1 MGWALCPH
9 AVPAFSIYTP
19 GRPKVSSFG
28 FHCPDVST
36 AFLHYTHSSIEVFL
50 SITTGDFDL
59 PAFSS
64 PSHFPKPLPYSCCRS
79 RRNSRSLSLRASP
92 AVPAPRPPPL
102 VLPEDAQRYSVY
114 VPKEPK
120 TLNPE
125 DPQRYSLYIP
135 EAPETLNPEESN
147 LPTPATQG
155 TISPYVGSGVGSPH
169 EDLGIGKG
177 QDTFSRSGEEGNR
190 VSLLEDPANRFA
202 PDADCLYVEPG
213 SVERNPAPALGGQ
226 ENGQV
231 AGVIGG
237 LSREEQHPPSG
248 VVKVGKE
255 ENAGFGD
262 SAAELPTVPSASPN
276 SDVQKHP
283 EGAASVRRTEVEK
296 ASVSDGG
303 EASGRESI
311 PRARRRSAAG
321 GPKAPAGEGPQ
332 KGDGGE
338 TEPAFPRAESFDSVT
353 QAARVRKQ
361 LRRDSELRNEKLAQ
375 NSRGGGDDGDE
386 FLSADE
392 RSLAGRTASQMS
404 ALDAVWIESAR
415 EEGGGVPET
424 ERAGDRL
431 GGAPAQEKPA
441 DVTADAS
448 TGSDEREAAGAE
460 LRGPNGRLLRAGSL
474 AASPLPGGSGPGS
487 PVNPGLLKLQQ
498 DYQQAQARLEQ
509 LLRMQ
514 QELEEQAAPPPLE
527 LGAGFGTAPSS
538 TSLVVELSRSSRG
551 EDPEGPKPA
560 SPPEAVDID
569 SPTWSRSS
577 SPVLPPPPARVA
589 ESPAPPRKVHSIL
602 DSPGPSFSLRGRG
615 LPRIGSSSRFSS
627 PPRQPSPG
635 FSSPYSSPERS
646 SPLRRPWSLG
656 GALAK
661 AEKGL
666 PPREA
671 EEYQASGLSA
681 DTSRR
686 EEHYTNG
693 GLEEAR
699 VPSPPPKPLPKP
711 PPLPPPGSLVGF
723 NKPPQAA
730 PPPPPPPLRPGAL
743 SISAPSSSR
752 GGVPKPGDLMQAI
765 AQHDKGKL
773 KRVEERGDPSAGV
786 PAADSRNVMLEQIKQ
801 GVRSWDSSLRQKILY
816 CSRLPS
822 TVVSRVYLFVE
833 KISK

>member
-1 MGWALCPH
+1 M
-9 AVPAFSIYTP
+9 
-19 GRPKVSSFG
+19 
-28 FHCPDVST
+28 
-36 AFLHYTHSSIEVFL
+36 
-50 SITTGDFDL
+50 
-59 PAFSS
+59 
-64 PSHFPKPLPYSCCRS
+64 
-79 RRNSRSLSLRASP
+79 
-92 AVPAPRPPPL
+92 
-102 VLPEDAQRYSVY
+102 
-114 VPKEPK
+114 PKEPK
-120 TLNPE
+120 IVNPE

-135 EAPETLNPEESN
+135 EAPETLNPEGSN

-155 TISPYVGSGVGSPH
+155 TISPYVESGVGSPH
-169 EDLGIGKG
+169 EDLGVGKG
-177 QDTFSRSGEEGNR
+177 QDTVSQSGEVSSK
-190 VSLLEDPANRFA
+190 VSLPEDPATKIA
-202 PDADCLYVEPG
+202 PDAAPLYVEPG
-213 SVERNPAPALGGQ
+213 SVERILAPATGGQ

-231 AGVIGG
+231 AEINGG
-237 LSREEQHPPSG
+237 LSREEQYPPSG
-248 VVKVGKE
+248 DVKVGE
-255 ENAGFGD
+255 EKSAGFGD
-262 SAAELPTVPSASPN
+262 SAAELPTIPSAS
-276 SDVQKHP
+276 QKHP
-283 EGAASVRRTEVEK
+283 EGATSVPRTEAQK
-296 ASVSDGG
+296 PSVLDGG
-303 EASGRESI
+303 EVSGRESI

-321 GPKAPAGEGPQ
+321 GPKASAGEDPQ

-338 TEPAFPRAESFDSVT
+338 PEPAFPRAESFDSVT
-353 QAARVRKQ
+353 QAARVREQ
-361 LRRDSELRNEKLAQ
+361 LRRDSELRNGKLAQ
-375 NSRGGGDDGDE
+375 NSKAGGDDADE

-404 ALDAVWIESAR
+404 VLDAVWIESAR
-415 EEGGGVPET
+415 EEGGEGPKT
-424 ERAGDRL
+424 ERAGDPPE
-431 GGAPAQEKPA
+431 GAPAQEKPA
-441 DVTADAS
+441 DVTADVS
-448 TGSDEREAAGAE
+448 TGSDEREVAGVE
-460 LRGPNGRLLRAGSL
+460 LQGPNGRLSRAGSL

-538 TSLVVELSRSSRG
+538 TSLVVKLSRSSRG

-560 SPPEAVDID
+560 SLPEAVDID

-577 SPVLPPPPARVA
+577 SPVLHPPPARFAV
-589 ESPAPPRKVHSIL
+589 SPAPPRKVHSIL

-661 AEKGL
+661 TEKGL
-666 PPREA
+666 PTPET

-681 DTSRR
+681 ETSHR

-699 VPSPPPKPLPKP
+699 MPSPPLKPLPKP
-711 PPLPPPGSLVGF
+711 PPLPPPGTSAGF

-752 GGVPKPGDLMQAI
+752 GGVPRPGDLMQAI

-801 GVRSWDSSLRQKILY
+801 GVRIWDPLLRQKDCTWQYTAFDSRDPGLLISEKNFDEISALLIIW
-816 CSRLPS
+816 CSAGTWR
-822 TVVSRVYLFVE
+822 
-833 KISK
+833 